1 MIETYSKVV
10 YGYPANFFENIL
22 KEQISNDGL
31 KDARELS
38 ANELKSLSKIYLREF
53 ECYLNFPFPQEPFIQ
68 LMEAIGAVFRSWD
81 SPRAIEYRR
90 LHDIRD
96 LIDPQQ

>member
-1 MIETYSKVV
+1 MVLTVR
-10 YGYPANFFENIL
+10 L
-22 KEQISNDGL
+22 D
-31 KDARELS
+31 
-38 ANELKSLSKIYLREF
+38 
-53 ECYLNFPFPQEPFIQ
+53 FPFPQEPFIQ

-96 LIDPQQ
+96 LIGTAAIIQVMVFGNMGATSGSGVGFPLGIQPRAKILCS